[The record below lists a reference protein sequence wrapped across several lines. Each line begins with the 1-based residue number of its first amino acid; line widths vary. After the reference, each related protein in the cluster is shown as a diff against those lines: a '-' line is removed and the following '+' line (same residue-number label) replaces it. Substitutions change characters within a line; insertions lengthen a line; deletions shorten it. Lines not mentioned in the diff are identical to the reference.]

1 MTMTAEEINYVLKGR
16 NPDDFNPLLFY
27 NNLSKI
33 ERASLQPEELELR
46 TKLKN
51 RASRYRYAQKN
62 PEKKK
67 ESLEKL
73 KEMNA
78 IKKAAKQ
85 AEKEANKPVVT
96 SEPVKPHLAT
106 DLIRKVKKV
115 PSNQA
120 PPVQLRSAPAPL
132 IIQQQLKKL
141 KK

>member
-1 MTMTAEEINYVLKGR
+1 MTAEEINYVLKGKDP
-16 NPDDFNPLLFY
+16 NLLNPLLFY

-51 RASRYRYAQKN
+51 RASRYRYAKKN

-85 AEKEANKPVVT
+85 AEKEAKLRLQPVV
-96 SEPVKPHLAT
+96 SQRGSSAAEQVAEPEVINPPKSR
-106 DLIRKVKKV
+106 LIKKV

-120 PPVQLRSAPAPL
+120 PSVQL
-132 IIQQQLKKL
+132 QQQLKKL